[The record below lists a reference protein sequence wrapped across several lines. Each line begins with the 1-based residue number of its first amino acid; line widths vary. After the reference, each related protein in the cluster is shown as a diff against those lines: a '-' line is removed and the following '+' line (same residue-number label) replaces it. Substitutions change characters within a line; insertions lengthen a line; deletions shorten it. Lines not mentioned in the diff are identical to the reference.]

1 MPGTKRK
8 GKGDAWYLEVTLG
21 TNAKGKPVRYNRTF
35 HGSEKEAE
43 KALARF
49 YIECEDGKVRRESNM
64 TVSELSDI
72 YIEEYVK
79 RYLKQSNMKVVT
91 PAIKRLKE
99 AMGHRKINKLTRLDV
114 QRWVNSMS
122 EPQPK
127 KNDKV
132 LSPKSVRNY
141 YSILSGMMNFAVQM
155 ELIDNSPCHNIRLPR
170 NQKKEARYYNKDE
183 VALFLQALENVSEHE
198 LKYKAVVYVALFG
211 GLRNG
216 EIMGLNWDD
225 LDEDERT
232 ISIHRTRYIKKGGI
246 YEDVPKTQKS
256 IREITLPDNVIA
268 LLKELKVQQMKEQL
282 ILGNKWEN
290 SPAIFKNSMGN
301 HMHPNATAK
310 WLRKFLKRNDLPYI
324 SMHGL
329 RHTHTSLL
337 AYLNTDKLVIS
348 RRLGHSQLSTT
359 LNIYTHIFEEPDKQI
374 ADGLNL
380 FTENLRNE
388 HIKNG

>member
-155 ELIDNSPCHNIRLPR
+155 ELVDISPCHNIRLPR

-183 VALFLQALENVSEHE
+183 VALFLQALENISEHE

-225 LDEDERT
+225 FDENEHT

-268 LLKELKVQQMKEQL
+268 LLKELKVQQMKGQL

-380 FTENLRNE
+380 FTENLRK
-388 HIKNG
+388 III

>member
-155 ELIDNSPCHNIRLPR
+155 ELVDNSPCHNIRLPR

-183 VALFLQALENVSEHE
+183 VALFLQALENISEHE

-225 LDEDERT
+225 FDENERT

>member
-155 ELIDNSPCHNIRLPR
+155 ELVDNSPCHNIRLPR

-183 VALFLQALENVSEHE
+183 VALFLQALENISEHE

>member
-155 ELIDNSPCHNIRLPR
+155 ELVDSSPCHNIRLPR

-183 VALFLQALENVSEHE
+183 VALFLQALENISEHE

-225 LDEDERT
+225 FDENERT

>member
-155 ELIDNSPCHNIRLPR
+155 ELVDNSPCHNIRLPR

-183 VALFLQALENVSEHE
+183 VALFLQALENISEHE

-225 LDEDERT
+225 FDENERT

-290 SPAIFKNSMGN
+290 SPAIFNNSMGN